1 MKTRSSFPTLTCL
14 LIHSYEMGQRDIV
27 GGKNVLSSTFFFS
40 MLVIPCLFTDKSDE
54 LLLTQDSF
62 LMCPLVHEKLGW
74 DHLNSFLLR
83 FWTSIKNGF
92 VLDLVGLRNENASAS
107 RTTHQSNLLP
117 VLPILFF
124 LYWNCSAVCDT
135 SAVFNY

>member
-1 MKTRSSFPTLTCL
+1 MIFILSL
-14 LIHSYEMGQRDIV
+14 DISV
-27 GGKNVLSSTFFFS
+27 HIFIQNGPERYSWWKKNVVSSTFFFLP
-40 MLVIPCLFTDKSDE
+40 MLVIPRLFTDESDE
-54 LLLTQDSF
+54 LLSTQDSF

-92 VLDLVGLRNENASAS
+92 VLDLVGLRNENASMS

-117 VLPILFF
+117 GFPILFF
-124 LYWNCSAVCDT
+124 PYWNCCTICDT
-135 SAVFNY
+135 GSAIFHY